1 MNIKLF
7 DMEKGV
13 LVPSEHCYN
22 INTYKDIIEAYPED
36 HMSIFSYLFYMC
48 CPDPDINPFVNLKEY
63 EKEEVILQ
71 QLNVEWSTEDEQI
84 IEALEFT
91 KKLYETP
98 TLRAYNG
105 IKHMLDRLAD
115 YMERVSITDG
125 KDGNLTQLTNT
136 AAKFDQIRASY
147 KGAMEDL
154 AKEQKSQVR
163 GHQKLAYDQK

>member
-1 MNIKLF
+1 M
-7 DMEKGV
+7 DKGV
-13 LVPSEHCYN
+13 LVPTEHCYN
-22 INTYKDIIEAYPED
+22 LNTLKDIIEAYPDD

-63 EKEEVILQ
+63 EKEDVILK
-71 QLNVEWSTEDEQI
+71 QLQVEWSTEDEQI
-84 IEALEFT
+84 IDALAFC

-98 TLRAYNG
+98 SLRAYNG
-105 IKHMLDRLAD
+105 IKHMLDRIAD
-115 YMERVSITDG
+115 YMERTPITDG

-136 AAKFDQIRASY
+136 AAKFDQIRSSF

-163 GHQKLAYDQK
+163 GHQRLAYDQK